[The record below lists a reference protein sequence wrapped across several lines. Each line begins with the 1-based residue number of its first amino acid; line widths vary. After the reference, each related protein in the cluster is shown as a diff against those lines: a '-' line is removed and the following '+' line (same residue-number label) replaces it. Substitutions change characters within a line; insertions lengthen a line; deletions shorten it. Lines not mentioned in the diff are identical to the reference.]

1 MPRQPRTSSG
11 TGIYHVMLRGINRQD
26 IFEDKEDYVRML
38 TCLQQMLEQYDE
50 AGNHQPP
57 LCTFYAYCLMS
68 NHIHLLLKTNQKDIG
83 STIKPLAV
91 TYAMYY
97 NNKYS
102 RSGHVFQDRFKSEPV
117 NDMAYFMT
125 LLRYIHQNP
134 LKAGIVNKVGDYEW
148 SSWSEYTGKVPAA
161 VCLCAINA
169 VYKRITIE
177 DLKELVDTP
186 LDEDVSCLDID
197 EVVRVSIGDRD
208 VRKYLQERY
217 GIADS
222 IKVQELEKEKRNE
235 IIVSCLEIGTGLRQ
249 LSRLT
254 GVTYGVINKLNKG
267 R

>member
-1 MPRQPRTSSG
+1 
-11 TGIYHVMLRGINRQD
+11 
-26 IFEDKEDYVRML
+26 
-38 TCLQQMLEQYDE
+38 
-50 AGNHQPP
+50 
-57 LCTFYAYCLMS
+57 
-68 NHIHLLLKTNQKDIG
+68 
-83 STIKPLAV
+83 
-91 TYAMYY
+91 
-97 NNKYS
+97 
-102 RSGHVFQDRFKSEPV
+102 
-117 NDMAYFMT
+117 MT

-134 LKAGIVNKVGDYEW
+134 LKAGIVKKVGDYEW

-169 VYKRITIE
+169 VYKRITTE

-197 EVVRVSIGDRD
+197 EVVRASIGDRD

>member
-1 MPRQPRTSSG
+1 MPRQARKESG

-38 TCLQQMLEQYDE
+38 TCLKQMLEQYDE
-50 AGNHQPP
+50 AGNRQQP

-68 NHIHLLLKTNQKDIG
+68 NHVHLLLKTNQKDIG

-91 TYAMYY
+91 MYAMYY
-97 NNKYS
+97 NSKYS
-102 RSGHVFQDRFKSEPV
+102 RSGHLFQDRFKSEPV
-117 NDMAYFMT
+117 NDMEYFT
-125 LLRYIHQNP
+125 VLLRYIHQNP
-134 LKAGIVNKVGDYEW
+134 LKAGIVNKVEDYQW
-148 SSWSEYTGKVPAA
+148 SSWCEYTGDIPAA
-161 VCLCAINA
+161 VCLCATSA
-169 VYKRITIE
+169 VYKRMTTE
-177 DLKELVDTP
+177 YLKELVDTP

-235 IIVSCLEIGTGLRQ
+235 IILSCLEIGTGLRQ